1 MDNRKSILLGI
12 LGIIFS
18 IGSGIVGLLSLDDKN
33 RAIDRKVNAAVDK
46 KIKEIQNNTTEEKE
60 A

>member
-1 MDNRKSILLGI
+1 MDNKRSILLGI

-33 RAIDRKVNAAVDK
+33 RAIDRKVEAAVDK
-46 KIKEIQNNTTEEKE
+46 KMKEIQNTEEKE

>member
-1 MDNRKSILLGI
+1 MDNKRSILLGI

-33 RAIDRKVNAAVDK
+33 KAIDRKVEAAVNK
-46 KIKEIQNNTTEEKE
+46 KMKEIQNNTTEEKE

>member
-1 MDNRKSILLGI
+1 MDNKRSILLGI

-46 KIKEIQNNTTEEKE
+46 KMKEIQNNTTEEKE

>member
-1 MDNRKSILLGI
+1 MDNKRSILLGI

-33 RAIDRKVNAAVDK
+33 RAIDRKVEAAVDK
-46 KIKEIQNNTTEEKE
+46 KMK
-60 A
+60 